1 MLIQIKLARNQNFPA
16 VRNGLYYRK
25 QQVIKLFSRFNS
37 FAKKPFKI
45 ISTAHYETK
54 N

>member
-1 MLIQIKLARNQNFPA
+1 MLIQIKLVRNQNFPG
-16 VRNGLYYRK
+16 VGTGLHYRK
-25 QQVIKLFSRFNS
+25 QQVIKLFSMFNN

-45 ISTAHYETK
+45 ISRAHYETK